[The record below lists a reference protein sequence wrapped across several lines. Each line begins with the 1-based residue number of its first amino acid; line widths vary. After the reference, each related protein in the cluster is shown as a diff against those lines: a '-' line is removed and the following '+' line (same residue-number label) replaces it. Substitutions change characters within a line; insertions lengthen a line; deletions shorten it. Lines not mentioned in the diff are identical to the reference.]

1 MRTYFTKLVAAF
13 LLTSLVPILITGISF
28 YLAGRSLVL
37 RNAESRAR
45 ESINRSVEHI
55 DNTIETYRHIAYVIS
70 KDPTIVRAVS
80 GIETWNSERLKKLYK
95 QMYEPLEGHIYSAAA
110 HVVSRDGSHFFST
123 HTLPKHYDLRVYE
136 NHEGI
141 FSEKRNDPEKS
152 YIYIDPFVT
161 VRGDRVALTI
171 LREIPN
177 GYVIVD
183 VYDTQLVS
191 AESHPFFDSLLIA
204 DRNQLQAFD
213 FYHPERDGT
222 FDQYE
227 ELELLGASLFKEE
240 CVKKDTL
247 LAISAQ
253 IPGTQLYTVGGV
265 HLEGYIQ
272 NISAIG
278 IYGAWFLL
286 IIVIF
291 ILFIAFKLSRSIS
304 GPVHSVV
311 GAMQKTEQ
319 GTLTQAPELQRR
331 DELGYLVHTYNSMV
345 VQLEELIEQVR
356 QEERALQVAER
367 KALQAQI
374 NPHFLYN
381 TLGTIKSMAK
391 LQKSTDISDVV
402 TRLGKLL
409 HTTFS
414 QEGAFYS
421 IGRSI
426 EIVHD
431 YISIQKHRFGDRL
444 QVTYNVHPHV
454 RSCKIPRLLLQPIV
468 ENAVIHGVEKTSTP
482 VRINIS
488 AHIIDEYVE
497 LQVCDTGPGSP
508 SETNGNGIGIANI
521 RRRIVLAYGDQGSFN
536 IESEPNKGTCVTIH
550 IPYELY
556 DEKSSYNV

>member
-1 MRTYFTKLVAAF
+1 MKTYFTKLVAAF
-13 LLTSLVPILITGISF
+13 LLTSLVPITIAGISF

-37 RNAESRAR
+37 RNAETRAK
-45 ESINRSVEHI
+45 ESIKRSIEHI
-55 DNTIETYRHIAYVIS
+55 NNTIETYRHMAYVIS

-80 GIETWNSERLKKLYK
+80 GTETWNSERLKKLYK

-110 HVVSRDGSHFFST
+110 HVVSRDGKHFFST
-123 HTLPKHYDLRVYE
+123 HTLPKHYDLRIYE
-136 NHEGI
+136 NHEGF
-141 FSEKRNDPEKS
+141 FSEKRSDPEKS

-183 VYDTQLVS
+183 MYDTQLVS
-191 AESHPFFDSLLIA
+191 AETHPFFDSLLIA

-227 ELELLGASLFKEE
+227 ELTLLGSSLYEE
-240 CVKKDTL
+240 KCVKKDTL
-247 LAISAQ
+247 LAISSQ
-253 IPGTQLYTVGGV
+253 VPGTQLYAVGGV
-265 HLEGYIQ
+265 HLDDYIQ
-272 NISAIG
+272 NIAALG
-278 IYGAWFLL
+278 TYGAWFFL
-286 IIVIF
+286 IIIIS

-304 GPVHSVV
+304 DPVHTIV

-319 GTLTQAPELQRR
+319 GTLTLAPELLRR

-356 QEERALQVAER
+356 QEERALQIAER

-391 LQKSTDISDVV
+391 LKNATDISDMV

-409 HTTFS
+409 HATFS

-421 IGRSI
+421 IGRSL
-426 EIVHD
+426 EIIHD
-431 YISIQKHRFGDRL
+431 YVSIQKHRFGARL
-444 QVTYNVHPHV
+444 QVNYNIEPAA

-468 ENAVIHGVEKTSTP
+468 ENAVIHGVEKTNLP
-482 VRINIS
+482 VTINIS
-488 AHIIDEYVE
+488 ARVIDNFVN
-497 LQVCDTGPGSP
+497 LQVYDNGPGISSMP
-508 SETNGNGIGIANI
+508 NGNGIGIANI
-521 RRRIVLAYGDQGSFN
+521 HRRIVLAYGEQGSLN
-536 IESEPNKGTCVTIH
+536 IESNPNMGTRVTIN
-550 IPYELY
+550 IPNEKYN
-556 DEKSSYNV
+556 DEGDYNV